1 MNLTDPSYVAGL
13 KSNIHATFES
23 AHGKEVMSFIERL
36 GSWYPTI
43 LDSNDTNSIIARD
56 ANRRLVGTLKT
67 IMLLTTDQIVELASK
82 ES

>member
-1 MNLTDPSYVAGL
+1 MTILEAHGL

-23 AHGKEVMSFIERL
+23 PHGKETMKFIERI
-36 GSWYPTI
+36 GSWYPNI
-43 LDSNDTNSIIARD
+43 NDSSETNEIIARD

-67 IMLLTTDQIVELASK
+67 IMDLTAEQIVALTQ